1 MILPYLEQ
9 QPKIASS
16 VYIAP
21 GAMVVG
27 QVELMDEVSIW
38 YNAVIRGDVAGVCIG
53 RTTNIQDGCLL
64 HQNEGIP
71 LIIGEEVTVGHGALL
86 HGCTIGDGCLIG
98 MGAIILTGAKIG
110 KETLIGA
117 GALVKENQEIP
128 EGVLVVGSPAR
139 IVRSL
144 SVEERQKLRE
154 SARNYVKTAQDH
166 QKSQKKDQV
175 VENLVVVKGEV
186 E

>member
-1 MILPYLEQ
+1 MILPYLEH
-9 QPKIASS
+9 QPKIAPS

-27 QVELMDEVSIW
+27 QVELMDKVSVW
-38 YNAVIRGDVAGVCIG
+38 YNAVIRGDVDGVYIG

-144 SVEERQKLRE
+144 SIEERQKLRE
-154 SARNYVKTAQDH
+154 SSRSYVKTAQEH
-166 QKSQKKDQV
+166 QRSQTEKDQV
-175 VENLVVVKGEV
+175 VGDLVVE
-186 E
+186 